1 MFSKFSRLDWSDF
14 WKLARVIKFVQKCD
28 FILGLLYSHYG
39 TVYAGSVAVFINKG
53 VDHLIWG
60 LPIRKRGFKLRKE
73 TSFNGTYGKN
83 ERVLFYG

>member
-1 MFSKFSRLDWSDF
+1 M
-14 WKLARVIKFVQKCD
+14 IKFVQKCD

-39 TVYAGSVAVFINKG
+39 TVYAGTVAVFINKG
-53 VDHLIWG
+53 VDHLSWE
-60 LPIRKRGFKLRKE
+60 LPIRKGGFKLRKE

>member
-28 FILGLLYSHYG
+28 FILG

-53 VDHLIWG
+53 VDHLSWA
-60 LPIRKRGFKLRKE
+60 LPIRKGGFKLRKE